1 MAMKIVIVV
10 ACVVAVAIAD
20 KLPIHAPQYP
30 PPYHPAPVDYP
41 DVPPKYEYKYGV
53 TDHYRGLNYE
63 ASESRDGYN
72 TEGQYVVDLP
82 DGRKQTFSYVDNGNG
97 LLADVKYEGEAKHP
111 VSYPSHPPPP
121 PYA

>member
-1 MAMKIVIVV
+1 MALKVVIVV
-10 ACVVAVAIAD
+10 ACVAVVAFAD
-20 KLPIHAPQYP
+20 HVPLYP
-30 PPYHPAPVDYP
+30 NHPAPVTYP
-41 DVPPKYEYKYGV
+41 DVPPKYEYEYGV

-63 ASESRDGYN
+63 ASEKRNGYN